1 VRVIKLGG
9 ASLAQDLPRIAAALA
24 RADQPQVIVH
34 GGGPQVSEMADRLG
48 IPTRKVAGRR
58 ITDEAT
64 LELVVMV
71 LGGLLHNRMVSTLV
85 AAGVPAVGVAGP
97 SILRA
102 RRRPPLDIDGQS
114 VDFGLVGEID
124 RVETGPLRAML
135 AQGFVPVI
143 PSVAGGVDG
152 ALFNVNADTTAAR
165 VAAALGAEELIQV
178 TDSGGVWGIKDRPS
192 SVIEDLD
199 LTETRRLLSQGVA
212 SEGMRP
218 KLETAIWA
226 LESGVPRV
234 RIVGAE
240 GIGLP
245 DGGTVVRAAPPGSR

>member
-1 VRVIKLGG
+1 
-9 ASLAQDLPRIAAALA
+9 
-24 RADQPQVIVH
+24 
-34 GGGPQVSEMADRLG
+34 MADRLG

-64 LELVVMV
+64 LEVVVMV
-71 LGGLLHNRMVSTLV
+71 LGGLLHNRIVSTLV
-85 AAGVPAVGVAGP
+85 AAVGVAGP

-124 RVETGPLRAML
+124 RVETGPLRALL